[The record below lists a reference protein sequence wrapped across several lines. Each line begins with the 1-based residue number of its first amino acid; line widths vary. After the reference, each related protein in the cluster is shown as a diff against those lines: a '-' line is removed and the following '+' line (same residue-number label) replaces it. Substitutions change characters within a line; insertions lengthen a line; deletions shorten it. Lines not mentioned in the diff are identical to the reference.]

1 MEGKN
6 PKAAKG
12 FTAKVSG
19 DEYEPYIAHDSN
31 VKEFTVRAV
40 IIGCVLAMLFGAA
53 NAYLALQIGM
63 TICASIP
70 TRSLSPSPGD
80 RYQNKGIV

>member
-40 IIGCVLAMLFGAA
+40 IIG
-53 NAYLALQIGM
+53 
-63 TICASIP
+63 
-70 TRSLSPSPGD
+70 
-80 RYQNKGIV
+80 